1 MCVTEPERVGLGNLK
16 NHMIQVM
23 HVITT
28 LGPAG
33 AETMLCRVAAGMDGT
48 RFENEVVSLTGVLDL
63 AERMQAIGVRVRT
76 LGMKKSVPN
85 PLLVMR
91 LAQWIRESK
100 PDVIQTWMY
109 HANLVGALAAR
120 LVGDVPV
127 VWGIHNGAL
136 DPSIDKRRTMFVN
149 RSCALLSRRFPARIA
164 CCSEVSLRVHK
175 KVGYGAENLELIP

>member
-1 MCVTEPERVGLGNLK
+1 
-16 NHMIQVM
+16 MIKVM

-33 AETMLCRVAAGMDGT
+33 AETMLCRIASGMDST

-120 LVGDVPV
+120 LAGDVPV
-127 VWGIHNGAL
+127 VWGIHKDRKSTRLNSSHVAISYAVFCL
-136 DPSIDKRRTMFVN
+136 
-149 RSCALLSRRFPARIA
+149 
-164 CCSEVSLRVHK
+164 K
-175 KVGYGAENLELIP
+175 KKIKNFIVYCIC